1 MSVLIGVLAVVVGG
15 VGVAWGYDR
24 RSYQQAVA
32 GTETTRVLDVDEPGV
47 VELKGE
53 VVEVDG
59 NGSRMEA
66 PLSGEPCVAAGWEV
80 DEWNES
86 GKSSSWHTIAEGYES
101 VPFLVDDGSAR
112 IRVEPGADSDPSNW
126 TTNLPLGDLDDSVA
140 VDGATLDFQSLPV
153 RHRLAPED
161 PKPAR
166 VEAFEAHAPGVDD
179 QSGAMLQALD
189 FGTAH
194 GERKYQEGVVQP
206 GDDVYLLGTVEPTHR
221 DAAENVRLRPA
232 DAVVGPADEAEFI
245 LSTRTEDELL
255 RTARWGL
262 PAMLL
267 GGFVAAAGVFFMIAG

>member
-1 MSVLIGVLAVVVGG
+1 MSVLIGLLVVAAGG
-15 VGVAWGYDR
+15 VGVVWGYNR

-32 GTETTRVLDVDEPGV
+32 GTETTRALDVDEPGV

-59 NGSRMEA
+59 DGSRMEA

-112 IRVEPGADSDPSNW
+112 IRVEPGADSDASNW
-126 TTNLPLGDLDDSVA
+126 TTNLPLGDLDDSVS
-140 VDGATLDFQSLPV
+140 VDGATLDFQSLAV
-153 RHRLAPED
+153 RHQVAPDD

-166 VEAFEAHAPGVDD
+166 VEAFERRAPGIDE
-179 QSGAMLQALD
+179 QSGAMLDVLD

-194 GERKYQEGVVQP
+194 GERKYKEGVVRP

-221 DAAENVRLRPA
+221 DAAENVRLRPE
-232 DAVVGPADEAEFI
+232 DAVVRPTGEDEFI
-245 LSTRTEDELL
+245 LSTRTEDDLL
-255 RTARWGL
+255 RKTRWGL
-262 PAMLL
+262 PAMIL
-267 GGFVAAAGVFFMIAG
+267 GGIVSATGVVFLIAG